1 MSSSPRGTSGIPLSA
16 TDASG
21 YMLAAQGTQHIVF
34 CGADNRVHE
43 LWWDGNWHTNCPSTI
58 AGMPPEST
66 GNTFGYF
73 FVAQST

>member
-16 TDASG
+16 TDPKRIYLGRPTYSA
-21 YMLAAQGTQHIVF
+21 HRV

-43 LWWDGNWHTNCPSTI
+43 LWWSGNWHTNDPSTV

-66 GNTFGYF
+66 GNMFGYF